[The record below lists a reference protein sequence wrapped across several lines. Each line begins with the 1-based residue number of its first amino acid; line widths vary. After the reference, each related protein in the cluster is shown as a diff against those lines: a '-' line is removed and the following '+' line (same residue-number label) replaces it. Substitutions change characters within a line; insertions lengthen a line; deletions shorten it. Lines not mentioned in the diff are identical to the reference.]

1 MMEEYARLEWYWFK
15 TMNENHI
22 TVEEISTSNLHC
34 YCD

>member
-1 MMEEYARLEWYWFK
+1 MMENYAHLEWYWFK

-22 TVEEISTSNLHC
+22 TVEEVSTTNLHC